1 MTPPLPSSGVPTP
14 VARSLLAAML
24 LATIVACLAGWQTPA
39 AAQVRE
45 FPQNTK
51 VGVLQ
56 MGVYPLAA
64 IDGKEVRFAPG
75 ARILNQ
81 GNAVVIPSTLTERV
95 RIRYRIDELGQVS
108 LAWILT
114 DEEFA
119 RSRRR

>member
-1 MTPPLPSSGVPTP
+1 MTSPLPSSGVAIPA
-14 VARSLLAAML
+14 VRSLLAAML
-24 LATIVACLAGWQTPA
+24 LALAVTCLAGWPAPAVAQTR
-39 AAQVRE
+39 V

-64 IDGKEVRFAPG
+64 IDGKEVRFSPG
-75 ARILNQ
+75 ARILSQ
-81 GNAVVIPSTLTERV
+81 SNAVVIPSTLTERV

-114 DEEFA
+114 DEEIA
-119 RSRRR
+119 KSRGR